1 MKTSF
6 WLFSF
11 AVLVALIVP
20 GMWYGLET
28 EAVRSE
34 NVSTILLIIYL
45 LQMFFLTYLV
55 PILLIVLIICS
66 WIYQGKFFAI
76 SYTLVN
82 VAIIAM
88 VVVRL
93 S

>member
-6 WLFSF
+6 WLFSL

-34 NVSTILLIIYL
+34 SVSTFLLIIYL